1 MREAEFIGSELVW
14 QKDSPLPVYPD
25 PESGRAVGP
34 GMRIAALLL
43 LIAVTTA
50 PPAQAQTPSA
60 RGAFFRS
67 LVLPGWGHHY
77 AHGGQWGRSGATFA
91 LADIGM
97 ALGATSAEWRR
108 GSAVET
114 YRTLATGQAGAD
126 IAGKDRTFFLRLA
139 TYRSSD
145 EYLDVSLRNRAWD
158 SIDYVSDPSFQ
169 WEWETEQDF
178 LEYRELREE
187 SESLRRRRTILVAS
201 LVANR
206 LIAGLS
212 AARSARRGGTSGT
225 LSARVIADSAQPG
238 LAFRVGF

>member
-1 MREAEFIGSELVW
+1 MRTVL
-14 QKDSPLPVYPD
+14 L
-25 PESGRAVGP
+25 
-34 GMRIAALLL
+34 ALLL
-43 LIAVTTA
+43 AAICVA
-50 PPAQAQTPSA
+50 PPSAQAQTPSA

-77 AHGGQWGRSGATFA
+77 AHGGRWGRSGATFA
-91 LADIGM
+91 LVDVGLI
-97 ALGATSAEWRR
+97 LGASSAEWRR

-145 EYLDVSLRNRAWD
+145 EFLEVSLRNRAWD
-158 SIDYVSDPSFQ
+158 SIDYVTDPSFQ

-178 LEYRELREE
+178 IEYRDLREE
-187 SESLRRRRTILVAS
+187 SESLRRRRTVLVAS

-212 AARSARRGGTSGT
+212 AARSARRGAPPA
-225 LSARVIADSAQPG
+225 LSARVIADSQAPG
-238 LAFRVGF
+238 LALRLGF